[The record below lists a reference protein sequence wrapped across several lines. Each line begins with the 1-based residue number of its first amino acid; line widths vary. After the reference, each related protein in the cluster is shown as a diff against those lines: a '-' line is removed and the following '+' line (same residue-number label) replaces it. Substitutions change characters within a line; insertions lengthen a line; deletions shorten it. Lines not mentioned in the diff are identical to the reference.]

1 VRFQITGGIE
11 IAVSLDS
18 MSDPLANRKYKSI
31 KIMSGINGA
40 LRRDLGL
47 IDAVGVGLGAVMGA
61 GIFVVTGVAA
71 GVAGPAF
78 LVGLAVAGVAAAF
91 NGLSSAQLAAN
102 FPQSGG
108 TYEYGYRLV
117 HPAAGFAAGWMFL
130 ASKLA
135 AAGTVALG
143 FGHYA
148 AAAVPGIAPV
158 AVAVGAVVL
167 VTAANLLG
175 VKRAGSLNLAIVL
188 LTLCA
193 LGCFVVGGWS
203 AVDGKNFQPFA
214 PHGFRGVAESCALL
228 FFAYTG
234 YARLA
239 TLGEEVRDP
248 ERNIPRAII
257 LTLVLSFLIY
267 LTVGVV
273 AVGSVGA
280 DAMAAVRAPLEAAA
294 ERFGSPWIARVVA
307 VGAATAMLG
316 VLLSQILG
324 ISRMMLAMARRGD
337 LPRIF
342 NQVSRSGGVPVLAIL
357 VTGAIAATLA
367 LTGTLEA
374 VIAAAAFTILIY
386 YALANLAALRL
397 LVGQRLYPPWIAW
410 AGLAVCL
417 AMAASLPPRTVA
429 AGTGILA
436 VGFVLRWC
444 LHRISTVRGG
454 R

>member
-1 VRFQITGGIE
+1 
-11 IAVSLDS
+11 
-18 MSDPLANRKYKSI
+18 
-31 KIMSGINGA
+31 MSGTNGA

-47 IDAVGVGLGAVMGA
+47 IDAVGIGLGAVMGA
-61 GIFVVTGVAA
+61 GIFVVIGVAA

-78 LVGLAVAGVAAAF
+78 LVGLAVAGLAAAF

-148 AAAVPGIAPV
+148 AAMVPAVAPV
-158 AVAVGAVVL
+158 PVAVGAVALLTV
-167 VTAANLLG
+167 ANLLG
-175 VKRAGSLNLAIVL
+175 VKRAGTLNLMIVL
-188 LTLCA
+188 VTLSA
-193 LGCFVVGGWS
+193 LGCFVAAGWS
-203 AVDGKNFQPFA
+203 AVERTNFLPFA
-214 PHGFRGVAESCALL
+214 PHGWRGVAESCALL

-248 ERNIPRAII
+248 ARNIPRAII
-257 LTLVLSFLIY
+257 LTLVLSFLVY

-280 DAMAAVRAPLEAAA
+280 DAMAAGRAPLEAAA
-294 ERFGSPWIARVVA
+294 ETFGHPWVPQVLAA
-307 VGAATAMLG
+307 GAATAMLG

-337 LPRIF
+337 LPRVLAQIS
-342 NQVSRSGGVPVLAIL
+342 QSRGVPVPAIVL
-357 VTGAIAATLA
+357 TGSIAATLA
-367 LTGTLEA
+367 LAGRLETI
-374 VIAAAAFTILIY
+374 IAAAAFTILIY
-386 YALANLAALRL
+386 YSLANLAALRL
-397 LVGQRLYPPWIAW
+397 PAGQRLYPPWIAW
-410 AGLAVCL
+410 AGLATCL
-417 AMAASLPPRTVA
+417 AMASALPLHTIMI
-429 AGTGILA
+429 GIGLLA
-436 VGFVLRWC
+436 VGFALRIC
-444 LHRISTVRGG
+444 LHRLSPPRMPQDAAG
-454 R
+454 